1 MPTGLPR
8 RDGGTAH
15 AKRKT
20 PKSRSRKNEVA
31 TNPTN
36 PAPHNPCA
44 TPGLRGGKREGDEND
59 IAPATHSVVV
69 SSSSRKHSPARVP
82 GQTPGKDE
90 RGDRAVG
97 GVASVLT
104 RRGEWGKSEG
114 GL

>member
-1 MPTGLPR
+1 M
-8 RDGGTAH
+8 
-15 AKRKT
+15 
-20 PKSRSRKNEVA
+20 A

-44 TPGLRGGKREGDEND
+44 TPGLRGGKREGDEKD
-59 IAPATHSVVV
+59 IATATHSVVV